1 MNETTDK
8 ATPVIILSRVH
19 ALLRIRGLH
28 ILAALALLLIPAA
41 AAASEAEGGHLGE
54 ILQIWWVIPFAGML
68 LSIALFPLFAPRW
81 WHHHFPHVTVFWSM
95 LLAVPFAL
103 VHRGD
108 ALYEILHIYAADYI
122 PFIILL
128 WALYSVSSG
137 ILLSGTL
144 HGTPREN
151 VLILASGTLLASWI
165 GTTGASMVMIRPLL
179 RAVTWRKRK
188 AHIIIFFIFLVS
200 NIGGALTPLGDPPL
214 FLGFLHHVPF
224 FWTLHLF
231 APMIFLSAI
240 LLALF
245 YLVDRRFY
253 ARETRAE
260 PVDRSQRMGIQ
271 GWQNFLFLAAIVGA
285 VLMSG
290 VWKLGYVNVLG
301 VELKI
306 EGLLRDA
313 LLIVI
318 GLVSF
323 KTTPGSIHKANQFSW
338 FPIKEVAILFA
349 GIFMTIIPALAILKA
364 GEHGAMSGL
373 IALAHKPAN
382 YFWLTGGLSSFLD
395 NAPTYLT
402 FFNTALGALFPGM
415 PEREAVANLIELHG
429 HYLHAISC
437 GAVFMG
443 ANTYIGNAPNFMV
456 KSIAEE
462 AGIEM
467 PSFFGYMFKYS
478 IPILIPLFL
487 IMTFIFFR

>member
-1 MNETTDK
+1 VNKSDRQ
-8 ATPVIILSRVH
+8 ATPVTIFSRTR
-19 ALLRIRGLH
+19 ALWRTGGLYA
-28 ILAALALLLIPAA
+28 LAALALLLIPGAA
-41 AAASEAEGGHLGE
+41 AAAQTEAPHLGE
-54 ILQIWWVIPFAGML
+54 RLQIWWAIPFAGIL
-68 LSIALFPLFAPRW
+68 LSIALFPLFAPQW
-81 WHHHFPHVTVFWSM
+81 WHHNFPRVS
-95 LLAVPFAL
+95 LAWAVLFAAPFIFAYRGEAL
-103 VHRGD
+103 R
-108 ALYEILHIYAADYI
+108 EIAHIYLADYI

-137 ILLSGTL
+137 ILLKGTL

-151 VLILASGTLLASWI
+151 VIILASGTLLASWI
-165 GTTGASMVMIRPLL
+165 GTTGASMVMIRPIL
-179 RAVTWRKRK
+179 RAVMWRKRK
-188 AHIIIFFIFLVS
+188 THIIVFFIFLVS

-224 FWTLHLF
+224 FWTLHLL
-231 APMIFLSAI
+231 PMMVFLAVP
-240 LLALF
+240 LLVLF
-245 YLVDRRFY
+245 YFIDRRLY
-253 ARETRAE
+253 ARETREE
-260 PVDRSQRMGIQ
+260 PPGATDRLGVR
-271 GWQNFLFLAAIVGA
+271 GWQNFFFLAAIVGS

-290 VWKLGYVNVLG
+290 MLKLGHVTLAG
-301 VELKI
+301 VHLPI
-306 EGLLRDA
+306 EGLLRDG

-323 KTTPGSIHKANQFSW
+323 KTTSDVIHKSNQFSW
-338 FPIKEVAILFA
+338 FPIKEVGILFA

-364 GEHGAMSGL
+364 GEHGALAGL
-373 IALAHKPAN
+373 IALAHKPEN

-402 FFNTALGALFPGM
+402 FFNTALGAFFPNT
-415 PEREAVANLIELHG
+415 PEPEAVARLIELHG

-462 AGIEM
+462 AGVEM
-467 PSFFGYMFKYS
+467 PSFFGYMIRYS

-487 IMTFIFFR
+487 ISTFIFFR